1 MAPQPEYRSNKV
13 ISDFFDSS
21 MATIASPI
29 GWFDLVSL
37 EIDDLLLSVLD
48 CSKLSNNLNK
58 LVKIKFHEE

>member
-1 MAPQPEYRSNKV
+1 MPDITAPILRPVDMAPQPEYRSNKV

-21 MATIASPI
+21 MATIASSI

-48 CSKLSNNLNK
+48 CSKLSK
-58 LVKIKFHEE
+58 

>member
-48 CSKLSNNLNK
+48 SSKLSK
-58 LVKIKFHEE
+58 